1 MTLIQVILSAGLIFI
16 AMYMYVRLRT
26 SLIDVLLIFAFMLGG
41 ILLVLF
47 PDTTS
52 KIAHWAGVGR
62 GVDLVFYLGF
72 LFLFFVI
79 LKLYARIRRLEQHLT
94 KEVREETI
102 NQSSV
107 SNPQSEE

>member
-1 MTLIQVILSAGLIFI
+1 MTLIQVILTAGLVFI
-16 AMYMYVRLRT
+16 ALYMYVRLRT
-26 SLIDVLLIFAFMLGG
+26 SLIDVILIFAFMTGG

-52 KIAHWAGVGR
+52 SIAHWAGVGR

-94 KEVREETI
+94 KTI
-102 NQSSV
+102 RNESIENAKVFKEKSS
-107 SNPQSEE
+107 